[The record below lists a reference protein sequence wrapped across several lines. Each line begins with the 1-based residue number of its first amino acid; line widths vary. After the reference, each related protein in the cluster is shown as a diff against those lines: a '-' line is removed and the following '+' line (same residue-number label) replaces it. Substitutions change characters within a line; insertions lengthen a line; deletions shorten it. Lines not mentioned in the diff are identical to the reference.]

1 MTQQEVIGFIQ
12 AALECSIYHSPTQPG
27 LTYDEILEIGSRVGL
42 QAGEIGDAVVQ
53 AATKYMGAKYLLP
66 DKHALV
72 LLSYFLPPIGPDFRN
87 VAAFDF
93 VISELNSSVKAQG
106 ARNAQLE
113 RGVVVERGAGPKTPT
128 KDIEAAI
135 TLLIMAEQLSEKDG
149 LIHFAGFGPAR
160 ALPSSQLN
168 QARGQTIRSEARARA
183 YPLVRDV
190 IERRSDARPSHT
202 EPFDAFADGLDK
214 LGYAPFRLWWKQI
227 VAELRRGD
235 TQSTPVSVS
244 VLAAALVEGALT
256 FVVKHARTHDI
267 GVFGSRTF
275 DDNPRTWRIDYL
287 VFGAA
292 GGKENAIL
300 DTSTQR
306 RAADLIRSQQRI
318 HAGRMLS
325 EFPGGV
331 QDLRPEEA
339 REART
344 TAEMVVRR
352 VLEWLEKHPASVPS
366 KPSRPTPA

>member
-1 MTQQEVIGFIQ
+1 MTQQEVIGFIR

-42 QAGEIGDAVVQ
+42 QAGEIGDAVGQ
-53 AATKYMGAKYLLP
+53 AATVYMGAKYILP
-66 DKHALV
+66 DRQALV
-72 LLSYFLPPIGPDFRN
+72 LLSFFIPPIEPDFRN
-87 VAAFDF
+87 IAAYDF
-93 VISELNSSVKAQG
+93 VVSELNSSVKAQG
-106 ARNAQLE
+106 ARSAQLE
-113 RGVVVERGAGPKTPT
+113 RSVMVERGTGPKTPA

-135 TLLIMAEQLSEKDG
+135 TLMIMTEQLGEKDS

-168 QARGQTIRSEARARA
+168 QTRVPTIRSEARARA

-190 IERRSDARPSHT
+190 IERRSDARPNHT
-202 EPFDAFADGLDK
+202 EPFDAFADELGK

-235 TQSTPVSVS
+235 TQSAPVSVS

-256 FVVKHARTHDI
+256 FVVKHARTRDL
-267 GVFGSRTF
+267 GVFGSKTF
-275 DDNPRTWRIDYL
+275 ETDPRVWRIDDL
-287 VFGAA
+287 VSGAA
-292 GGKENAIL
+292 GGKDNAIL
-300 DTSTQR
+300 DASTQR
-306 RAADLIRSQQRI
+306 RAADLIRSRQRI

-352 VLEWLEKHPASVPS
+352 VLEWLEKHPPSVS
-366 KPSRPTPA
+366 SHAARPTPA